1 MGKSSGK
8 KTRPGKTETNKFSR
22 IGPTLVAWIDSQ
34 VEEVNIEAA
43 FQQEVKQ
50 RQDEVK
56 ETPVPPKQM
65 LKPPE
70 LKLENPRAA
79 PTIGEAEETD
89 HSCIDESD
97 APCWDSGDFGDDD
110 ERGSEASFAERE
122 PEYSSDEEC
131 YQIDPLDELLARLRN
146 AASVHFKQAPRDRV
160 EPLAQRSLIG
170 IHKLAKLEDKL
181 AKLGEAAAV
190 EDRVASTPHEILHL
204 LVAGKQIVLMCRDE
218 RLFFTKEVVLQQLLI
233 VI

>member
-22 IGPTLVAWIDSQ
+22 FGPTLVAWIDSQ
-34 VEEVNIEAA
+34 ADEVNIEAA
-43 FQQEVKQ
+43 FQQELKQ
-50 RQDEVK
+50 RQDEVR
-56 ETPVPPKQM
+56 ETPMPPKQM

-79 PTIGEAEETD
+79 STPGDAEETD

-131 YQIDPLDELLARLRN
+131 YQMIEQPRLPHSRIFGQRPRRSIIVC
-146 AASVHFKQAPRDRV
+146 AQAPALQ
-160 EPLAQRSLIG
+160 E
-170 IHKLAKLEDKL
+170 EDFVP
-181 AKLGEAAAV
+181 E
-190 EDRVASTPHEILHL
+190 
-204 LVAGKQIVLMCRDE
+204 
-218 RLFFTKEVVLQQLLI
+218 
-233 VI
+233 